1 MNLESYIMKLEQY
14 NPYLNMDRIITAYQ
28 FGESAHS
35 GQFRKSGEFY
45 FTHPVQVS
53 LILAEL
59 ELDEDTIIAGL
70 LHDVI
75 EDTRYTFVELE
86 KKFGRQVALLVDG
99 VTKLGQIQYE
109 TKEEAQAENL
119 RKMFLAMAKDIRVI
133 LIKLADR
140 LHNMRTLKYM
150 TDSKKKEKAQE
161 TLEIYAPIAHRL
173 GISKMKWELEDLSFL
188 YLDPEGYYDLVSKV
202 NKKREERESYIN
214 SVIKDIRVALA
225 EVEIKCEIIGRP
237 KNFYSIYKK
246 MVFQNKNFEEIYDL
260 TAIRVLVESIKDCYG
275 VLGIVH
281 NLWKPIPGRF
291 KDYIAMPKPNMYQSL
306 HTTVIGGQ
314 GEPFEIQIRTMEM
327 HRIAEFGIAAH
338 WKYKEGLEDTTQD
351 DMEKRLAW
359 LRQMMEWQ
367 RDLNDPREFM
377 ESLKIDLFTN
387 QVFVFT
393 PNGEVIELPVGST
406 PVDFAYKIHSA
417 IGNKCIG
424 AKVNGRIV
432 PLNYTL
438 TNGQIVEIMTS
449 NASQGPSR
457 DWLKYVVSTQAK
469 NKIKQWFKKERREEN
484 VDKGREMLEREIKR
498 NGLHVKDLMKD
509 EWLEPILS
517 RLSLN
522 NVEDLYAAIGYG
534 GIMLNQIVPKLKDKY
549 RSTVKKPVLP
559 TTIPEGGHVSSEIH
573 ENREK
578 KQKTSATG
586 IILEGYDDI
595 LVRFAKCCSPVPG
608 DDIIGYITRGRGVTV
623 HRADCTNFEK
633 TEDANNR
640 YIGVQWDNR
649 GKQVSYSSEIQII
662 APDRKGL
669 LGEITVLI
677 SEFNLIVTGVNA
689 KLTKNNMAVIHLTV
703 EINDT
708 EQLVKLIK
716 KIQAMPEIIEVKR
729 VTS

>member
-1 MNLESYIMKLEQY
+1 
-14 NPYLNMDRIITAYQ
+14 
-28 FGESAHS
+28 
-35 GQFRKSGEFY
+35 
-45 FTHPVQVS
+45 VQVS

-75 EDTRYTFVELE
+75 EDTRYTFAELE
-86 KKFGRQVALLVDG
+86 KEFGRQVALLVDG

-173 GISKMKWELEDLSFL
+173 GISRLKWELEDLSFL
-188 YLDPEGYYDLVSKV
+188 YLDPEGYYDLVTKV
-202 NKKREERESYIN
+202 NRKREERESYIN
-214 SVIKDIRVALA
+214 SVIKDIRDSLK
-225 EVEIKCEIIGRP
+225 EVQIDCEIVGRP

-246 MVFQNKNFEEIYDL
+246 MVYQNKNFEEIYDL

-291 KDYIAMPKPNMYQSL
+291 KDYIAMPKPNLYQSL
-306 HTTVIGGQ
+306 HTTVIGAQ
-314 GEPFEIQIRTMEM
+314 GEPFEIQIRTWEM

-338 WKYKEGLEDTTQD
+338 WKYKEGIENTSQD

-393 PNGEVIELPVGST
+393 PNGEVVELPVGST

-417 IGNKCIG
+417 VGNKCVG

-432 PLNYTL
+432 TLNYKL
-438 TNGQIVEIMTS
+438 SNGQIIEILTS
-449 NASQGPSR
+449 NSAQGPSR
-457 DWLKYVVSTQAK
+457 DWLKFVVSTQAK
-469 NKIKQWFKKERREEN
+469 NKIRQWFKKERREEN
-484 VDKGREMLEREIKR
+484 VDKGREMFEREVKR
-498 NGLHVKDLMKD
+498 NGLQPKDLMKD

-517 RLSLN
+517 RLSLHTI
-522 NVEDLYAAIGYG
+522 DDMYAALGYG
-534 GIMLNQIVPKLKDKY
+534 GIMLNQIVPKLREKY
-549 RSTVKKPVLP
+549 RATVKKPVMP
-559 TTIPEGGHVSSEIH
+559 HEIPAGGHVSSEIH
-573 ENREK
+573 EGRERK
-578 KQKTSATG
+578 SKPSANG
-586 IILEGYDDI
+586 IILEGHDDI

-608 DDIIGYITRGRGVTV
+608 DEIIGYITRGRGVTI
-623 HRADCTNFEK
+623 HRKDCTNFEK
-633 TEDANNR
+633 TEDANAR
-640 YIGVQWDNR
+640 FIEVEWDNR
-649 GKQVSYSSEIQII
+649 GKQTAYSSEIQII

-677 SEFNLIVTGVNA
+677 SEFNLTVTGVNA
-689 KLTKNNMAVIHLTV
+689 KLTKNNMAIIHLTV
-703 EINDT
+703 EINDSD
-708 EQLVKLIK
+708 QLVKLIK
-716 KIQAMPEIIEVKR
+716 KIQNMPEIIEVKR